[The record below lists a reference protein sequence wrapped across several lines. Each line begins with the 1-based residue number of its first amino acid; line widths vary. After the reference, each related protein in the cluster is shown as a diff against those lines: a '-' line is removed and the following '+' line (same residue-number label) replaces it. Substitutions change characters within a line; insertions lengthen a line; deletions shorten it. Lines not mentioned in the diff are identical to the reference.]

1 MPAFSCAVL
10 VSTIQIYVAIAMA
23 FVAGIKMAF
32 ETWLALF
39 HRVDLVVSLGLLD
52 VPTPVARRLHFRL
65 SPNVVKLATVRY
77 LDNLKQ
83 LVVSVFAHIQRK
95 VLEKFDDALR
105 VAGALDVADLDTIE
119 ISQDP
124 TQRRRTVCEQVALDI
139 VQRLLI
145 ELESIVLPKASKMMS
160 QIMKHEPT
168 PPGAK
173 DQVVKASKR
182 ILVEKKLLI
191 DPGKVLTKMMLYE
204 FKRELPLFVH
214 HIVTRQYDLGH
225 VPFAVA
231 NEHMTP
237 DEKAEASFLQKQ
249 VIGTF
254 RFAICCND

>member
-23 FVAGIKMAF
+23 FVAGVKMAF

-105 VAGALDVADLDTIE
+105 VAGALDVAGTI
-119 ISQDP
+119 
-124 TQRRRTVCEQVALDI
+124 
-139 VQRLLI
+139 
-145 ELESIVLPKASKMMS
+145 
-160 QIMKHEPT
+160 
-168 PPGAK
+168 
-173 DQVVKASKR
+173 
-182 ILVEKKLLI
+182 
-191 DPGKVLTKMMLYE
+191 
-204 FKRELPLFVH
+204 
-214 HIVTRQYDLGH
+214 
-225 VPFAVA
+225 
-231 NEHMTP
+231 
-237 DEKAEASFLQKQ
+237 
-249 VIGTF
+249 
-254 RFAICCND
+254 